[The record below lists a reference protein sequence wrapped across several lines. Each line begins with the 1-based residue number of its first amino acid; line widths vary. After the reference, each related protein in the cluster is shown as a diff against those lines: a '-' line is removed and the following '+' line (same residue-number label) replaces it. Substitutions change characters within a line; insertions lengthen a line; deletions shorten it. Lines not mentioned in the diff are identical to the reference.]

1 MRSLIFLVSML
12 VACGDAAKPKPAAPP
27 PRPVQVQI
35 MAPAEARVSG
45 EYLGSL
51 LSRASLTVLPQVA
64 GYVRKILVR
73 PGQVIKVGAPIV
85 EIDARE
91 ESAAL
96 TSASAQA
103 DSAAASLALAEQSRA
118 RIEALHREGLAT
130 AQELDKSRADVAAA
144 TASVRAAGAQVS
156 QRRVAV
162 GNRVVRAAVPGVVG
176 DVAVRLGDY
185 VTATSRLTTIAGD
198 DGLELT
204 IGIPAPRARGLASGA
219 PIEVLGDAGEVLHT
233 TSAFFVASEADP
245 RTQLVNVK
253 AMIPSDLGLRPAEL
267 VRTRVV
273 YSVGTALQVPAMSIV
288 RQSGAAFVYVVVDRN
303 GGLAVERRLI
313 ELGPLGP
320 RGFVVERGL
329 APGDRVA
336 VSSIQLLRDG
346 AAVTIAAPGSGSGS
360 GSGSGKPSTAP
371 AGK

>member
-162 GNRVVRAAVPGVVG
+162 GNRVVRAAVPGVIG

-204 IGIPAPRARGLASGA
+204 IGGAGAPGPGPRARRADRGA
-219 PIEVLGDAGEVLHT
+219 RRRRRGAAHHQ
-233 TSAFFVASEADP
+233 AFYVAAEADP
-245 RTQLVNVK
+245 RTQLVAVK
-253 AMIPSDLGLRPAEL
+253 AMIPAGPRPAPG
-267 VRTRVV
+267 R
-273 YSVGTALQVPAMSIV
+273 A
-288 RQSGAAFVYVVVDRN
+288 
-303 GGLAVERRLI
+303 
-313 ELGPLGP
+313 GP
-320 RGFVVERGL
+320 RPRGVRGQRPRCRCRRSRSC
-329 APGDRVA
+329 ARAARPSC
-336 VSSIQLLRDG
+336 SS
-346 AAVTIAAPGSGSGS
+346 
-360 GSGSGKPSTAP
+360 
-371 AGK
+371 